1 MVNYLVNKLPQ
12 YFQPRITLRKK
23 RIISFLLAFILTFI
37 TYQVILEIITV
48 QIPIFGFHDIV
59 DLQNPQEIPPLRRE
73 FPGDYSLQN
82 LETFLDYLV
91 SHNYWFL
98 SSQELYEYF
107 IANPQKPV
115 PSEYRDCPKVM
126 ITFDDGNKSIYT
138 HLLPILETLENK
150 YAKKPK

>member
-1 MVNYLVNKLPQ
+1 ILNYLVNKLPE

-59 DLQNPQEIPPLRRE
+59 HLQTPQKIPPQRRE
-73 FPGDYSLQN
+73 FPGDYSQQN
-82 LETFLDYLV
+82 LEPFLDYLV

-98 SSQELYEYF
+98 SSR
-107 IANPQKPV
+107 
-115 PSEYRDCPKVM
+115 SEER
-126 ITFDDGNKSIYT
+126 F
-138 HLLPILETLENK
+138 
-150 YAKKPK
+150 